1 MTPIKKEQ
9 DIILFVNDIPDN
21 MPDELQTF
29 RKDLANYGKK
39 HNKKFRLAI
48 IRDTRRIEIGGAE
61 EKVYPDDIIYLSCD
75 FSDPIKIQKALLP
88 YQKELLG
95 VTCRSEINIDSFSK
109 LVPNVPYLKTPTSES
124 LDWSIQKTMMR
135 KRFNAYDKKITP
147 KFYIV
152 KELSRET
159 MQAIK
164 EKVGFPLVVKP
175 SGLASSLMVS
185 PCYYEEELEKT
196 LKEAFKKI
204 RKIYKE
210 NDRKKDPQLLV
221 EQFMEGE
228 MFSIDGYV
236 TSKGKVYF
244 CPLVKVK
251 TGKQI
256 GFDDFFGYQRIIPAK
271 VEKNSSEKAQEVARK
286 GVHALGLRC
295 VSVHIELMRTEE
307 GWKIIEIG
315 PRVGGYRHLMYQLS
329 YGINHAVNDVLIRI
343 SQKPIIPKKIKGH
356 TAVFLLYAK
365 KEGKLKA
372 IKGVKKVQELESFYY
387 LHIARKIGESCKF
400 AKNGGKF
407 VCNLVLFNKDRSK
420 LLADIRRMEKTLKIV
435 T

>member
-9 DIILFVNDIPDN
+9 DIILFVNDIPD
-21 MPDELQTF
+21 DLEVLK
-29 RKDLANYGKK
+29 RDLASYGKK
-39 HNKKFRLAI
+39 FNRKFRLAI
-48 IRDTRRIEIGGAE
+48 IRDTRRIELEGAE
-61 EKVYPDDIIYLSCD
+61 EKKYPEDVIYLSCD
-75 FSDPIKIQKALLP
+75 FSDPIKIQKTLLP
-88 YQKELLG
+88 YQSELLG
-95 VTCRSEINIDSFSK
+95 VTCRGEINIDSFSK

-135 KRFNAYDKKITP
+135 KRFNAYDRKITP

-152 KELSRET
+152 KELSKDT

-164 EKVGFPLVVKP
+164 DKVGFPLVVKP
-175 SGLASSLMVS
+175 SGLASSLLIS

-204 RKIYKE
+204 KKIYKE
-210 NDRKKDPQLLV
+210 NDRKKEPQLLV

-256 GFDDFFGYQRIIPAK
+256 GFDDFFGYQRTIPAR
-271 VEKNSSEKAQEVARK
+271 VEKQSSEKAQEVARK

-295 VSVHIELMRTEE
+295 VSVHIELMRMEE
-307 GWKIIEIG
+307 GWKVIEIG

-329 YGINHAVNDVLIRI
+329 YGINHAVNDILIRI
-343 SQKPIIPKKIKGH
+343 SQKPIIPKKVKGH

-365 KEGKLKA
+365 KEGKLQA
-372 IKGVKKVQELESFYY
+372 IKGIKKVQELESFYD
-387 LHIARKIGESCKF
+387 LKINRKIGEPCKF

-407 VCNLVLFNKDRSK
+407 VCNLTLYNKERSK
-420 LLADIRRMEKTLKIV
+420 LLADIRRMEKTLKII